1 MGERALSRK
10 KRKRRFVRDGA
21 KLMGKCES
29 GTIRKWYFHKVKTEK
44 LSVDIWSA
52 FLREFYIR
60 VPNKKDK
67 HTIYSHPYKGE

>member
-1 MGERALSRK
+1 
-10 KRKRRFVRDGA
+10 
-21 KLMGKCES
+21 MGKCES